1 MNVMFGSMAEPKK
14 LKANAFAEGKKA
26 RDAEDLIKSADQE
39 HHDLQQDH
47 DGLQRLL
54 RCLG

>member
-1 MNVMFGSMAEPKK
+1 MFGSMAEPMK
-14 LKANAFAEGKKA
+14 LKANGFAEGKKA